1 MRKHSESSHWGAV
14 ALVSYVPAPLGAALD
29 RLRHAW
35 STDGTPKAHVT
46 LLPPRPLL
54 ASVEVASAA
63 IHEVLQHFQPFQV
76 EFSSIHRFPETNV
89 IYLDVIE
96 GRSSLHELHK
106 SLNSGVLAHA
116 EVFDYLPHLSLSCPL
131 PANLSEA
138 AHRGIERAWNEL
150 NVPRRFRLEE
160 TVLLWRSP
168 GSEPGQWQRL
178 WARRL
183 GVAVAAAS
191 AAHAAVTRQT

>member
-1 MRKHSESSHWGAV
+1 MRKHSEASHWGAV

-29 RLRHAW
+29 RLRHTW
-35 STDGTPKAHVT
+35 STDGSPKAHVT

-54 ASVEVASAA
+54 APVEVASVA
-63 IHEVLQHFQPFQV
+63 IHNVLQHFQPFQV
-76 EFSSIHRFPETNV
+76 QFSTIHRFPETNV
-89 IYLDVIE
+89 IYLDVTE
-96 GRSSLHELHK
+96 GRSLLHDLHE

-116 EVFDYLPHLSLSCPL
+116 EVFEYLPHLSLSCPL
-131 PANLSEA
+131 PAHQSEEA
-138 AHRGIERAWNEL
+138 CRAIERAWNEL
-150 NVPRRFRLEE
+150 TIPRGFRLEE

-178 WARRL
+178 WTRQL

-191 AAHAAVTRQT
+191 AAHSSVSHQT